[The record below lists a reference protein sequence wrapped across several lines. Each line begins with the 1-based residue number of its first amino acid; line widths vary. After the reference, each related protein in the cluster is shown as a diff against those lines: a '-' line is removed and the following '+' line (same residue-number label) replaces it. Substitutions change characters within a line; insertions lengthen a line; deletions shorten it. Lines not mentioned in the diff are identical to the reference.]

1 MDKYLEVIVDFLKI
15 LARSRVSLAG
25 AVVSGLLFP
34 VLLISLFLDMQGVVH
49 NPYFGFL
56 IYMVMGP
63 LFVAGLITVLV
74 GQFLFRDSEEI
85 GLFTLEYIRE
95 QLNMPGRFIRVRK
108 LIYISSFLVFFTLV
122 VIGVVSYT
130 GFRYTETIGFCGQF
144 CHDVMEP
151 QYISH
156 QNSPHSRIEC
166 VSCHISGSSDLV
178 TRSKVSGVKMIF
190 STMLG
195 SYSRP
200 INNPVHSLRP
210 DREVCEECHR
220 PEMFHGNKLYIKDYF
235 LSDEHNSHVQTVLLM
250 RIGSSGYRDQNAQGI
265 HWHVSPDHK
274 TYYRS
279 AADDQDRITQVKL
292 VDHDGKV
299 FIFNNKLE
307 SSSGEAAADGGYRL
321 MDCMDCHNR
330 PTHVF
335 LPASEAIDRKI
346 ASGAIDRTLP
356 FIKKNAMEVILRKYS
371 SKDQARRQ
379 IVTGIE
385 EWYAKNR
392 PDVINRRRAELD
404 QSVNAIFQAWT
415 ENVFPDMGIGWGTYR
430 NNLVHDTGDGCFRCH
445 TDNYQTKEGRSI
457 PSDCD
462 LCHFIL
468 AEREPSPDIIRILH
482 GGKIKNQE

>member
-1 MDKYLEVIVDFLKI
+1 MNKSLEVLKDFLKI

-25 AVVSGLLFP
+25 AVVSTLIFP
-34 VLLISLFLDMQGVVH
+34 VLAISLFLDVQGVVH

-63 LFVAGLITVLV
+63 LFVAGLVTMLV

-156 QNSPHSRIEC
+156 QNSPHSRIGC
-166 VSCHISGSSDLV
+166 VSCHITSSSDLA
-178 TRSKVSGVKMIF
+178 TRSKVSGVTMIF
-190 STMLG
+190 STIFDK
-195 SYSRP
+195 YSRP
-200 INNPVHSLRP
+200 IKNPVHSLRP
-210 DREVCEECHR
+210 DREVCEQCHR
-220 PEMFHGNKLYIKDYF
+220 PEMFHGDKLYIKDYF
-235 LSDEHNSHVQTVLLM
+235 LPDEFNTHLQTVLLM

-274 TYYRS
+274 TFYRT
-279 AADDQDRITQVKL
+279 AGDDQDMITEVKL
-292 VDHDGKV
+292 VDHDGTV
-299 FIFNNKLE
+299 FIFKNKQV
-307 SSSGEAAADGGYRL
+307 SANSGSVKEGDYRL

-335 LPASEAIDRKI
+335 LLASEAIDRKI
-346 ASGAIDRTLP
+346 AAESIDRTLP
-356 FIKKNAMEVILRKYS
+356 FIKKVALDALRLQYS
-371 SKDQARRQ
+371 SKEQARRE
-379 IVTGIE
+379 IATGIE
-385 EWYAKNR
+385 DWYAKNS
-392 PDVINRRRAELD
+392 PDVLAERRAELD
-404 QSVNAIFQAWT
+404 QTVNAVFQAWA
-415 ENVFPDMGIGWGTYR
+415 ENVFPEMGIGWGTYR
-430 NNLVHDTGDGCFRCH
+430 NNLVHESGGGCFRCH
-445 TDNYQTKEGRSI
+445 SDIYQTQEGRGI
-457 PSDCD
+457 PSNCD

-468 AEREPSPDIIRILH
+468 AEKQPSPDIMRILH
-482 GGKIKNQE
+482 GGEI